1 LFPNLTRTPTL
12 HAQPAFDAVV
22 LQGARSANGMA
33 SFADELTGDD
43 AAAIRAYLIARANE
57 LKIEAEAA
65 PANEQPAPQQP
76 HQDQ

>member
-1 LFPNLTRTPTL
+1 MT
-12 HAQPAFDAVV
+12 
-22 LQGARSANGMA
+22 